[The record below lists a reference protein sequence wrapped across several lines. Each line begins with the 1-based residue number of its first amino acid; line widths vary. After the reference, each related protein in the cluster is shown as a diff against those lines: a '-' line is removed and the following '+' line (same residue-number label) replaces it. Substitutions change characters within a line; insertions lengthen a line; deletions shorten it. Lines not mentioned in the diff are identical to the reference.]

1 MENFI
6 GQDYADLGNREQFI
20 RDNCTK
26 CEEKSYMKP
35 FSADELSQIK
45 ESLVTTT
52 IEISK
57 VEEERQNMKA
67 QIKAMSDNI
76 NLNAAESASQKQRI
90 LEHLMEG
97 KSITPLEA
105 LKRFGCFRLGA
116 RIWDLIHKDG
126 YAIKAE
132 YVRTESGKKVMSY
145 SLRR

>member
-26 CEEKSYMKP
+26 CEVKSYMKP
-35 FSADELSQIK
+35 FTADELSQIK

-67 QIKAMSDNI
+67 QIKAKMLPLQEKLKSLTDKAKSKSELVNETCYKFVDYENKEIGYYNAEGRLIESRPANEQELNKNI
-76 NLNAAESASQKQRI
+76 FDAIREQKKT
-90 LEHLMEG
+90 G
-97 KSITPLEA
+97 TN
-105 LKRFGCFRLGA
+105 
-116 RIWDLIHKDG
+116 D
-126 YAIKAE
+126 
-132 YVRTESGKKVMSY
+132 
-145 SLRR
+145 